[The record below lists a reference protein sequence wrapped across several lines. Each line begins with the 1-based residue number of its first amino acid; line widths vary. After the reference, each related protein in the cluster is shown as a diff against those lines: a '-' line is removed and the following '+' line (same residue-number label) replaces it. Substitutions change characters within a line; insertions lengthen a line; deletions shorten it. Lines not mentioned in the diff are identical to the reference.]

1 MNLLL
6 LCIGC
11 GLLYGVV
18 KLQNRKHPETEAQK
32 QARAIRHHLYS
43 EEAAYYLAQYGFKE
57 GARPGIYMDTRHKY
71 LPRPKRVVHLDVD
84 TDPESL
90 TRQLKTARRRVDSR
104 AKRHIASQIANLDVP
119 SDMEVLE
126 TQAMIEQVKPKVK
139 MAKGTH

>member
-11 GLLYGVV
+11 ALLYGVV
-18 KLQNRKHPETEAQK
+18 KLQNRQHPETEAQK
-32 QARAIRHHLYS
+32 QARAIRRQVYGD
-43 EEAAYYLAQYGFKE
+43 EAQALLQEYGFKE

-84 TDPESL
+84 TDPENL
-90 TRQLKTARRRVDSR
+90 TRQLKSARRRVDSR

-126 TQAMIEQVKPKVK
+126 AQAMVEQVKPKVR